1 VPDRLGGWA
10 GKVLWAVAKGET
22 EGMGVLEAFC
32 KCNCNEVRW

>member
-1 VPDRLGGWA
+1 MPDRLGGW
-10 GKVLWAVAKGET
+10 GWKGVAKGET